1 MVEYCAVLILDNE
14 QIVTDY
20 YYRDYKSSLKRR
32 IMGLEGTHDYMPIT
46 TLKHIVNNSNRIYLY
61 NGAKEVDAYKIGLQ
75 KLIDIGTDLDKII
88 IMESNIRAKFTGK
101 KVKDDYKRLIK
112 MVLDGS
118 EFIIPDH
125 KILQLDVLKYI
136 LAGFSKVYSSIDR
149 EVHKK
154 IKEDAIKSY
163 NDKYN
168 SLLEKYSDYTAERL
182 RRNYNVP
189 LKSYLHKLINRYK
202 YEDKDIEIIKET
214 IKDRSELVNWE
225 RAAEGLEKTLLFN
238 TNGSLIHGYM
248 TKYTDDNYT
257 KELRR
262 NYNFIRLEGWGH
274 QYEIQTGRKSGVS
287 EEGKTD
293 IQIYREYMEMY
304 KQMKNNDTRFRSNI
318 QYKQTEDGKDL
329 YTVNLLDL
337 VKACYNNDIFI
348 YEANIHYIELIFR
361 KDRDIEEVKEIVNN
375 ILNKTVFKDKLT
387 IQIKEEQ

>member
-1 MVEYCAVLILDNE
+1 MVEYCAVFIVDNE

-32 IMGLEGTHDYMPIT
+32 IMGIEGTHDYMPIT
-46 TLKHIVNNSNRIYLY
+46 TLSHIVNNSNRIYLY
-61 NGAKEVDAYKIGLQ
+61 NGNKEIEPYKLGIQKFLDIDNGLDKVVVMETNMRAKLTGTAYKDNNKKFIV
-75 KLIDIGTDLDKII
+75 KI
-88 IMESNIRAKFTGK
+88 F
-101 KVKDDYKRLIK
+101 
-112 MVLDGS
+112 DGS
-118 EFIIPDH
+118 EFNIPDE
-125 KILQLDVLKYI
+125 KVIRANTLKYI
-136 LAGFSKVYSSIDR
+136 LAGFSKVYSNIDKNNHTNIR
-149 EVHKK
+149 ETAF
-154 IKEDAIKSY
+154 DRY
-163 NDKYN
+163 NETYDELYDKYT
-168 SLLEKYSDYTAERL
+168 EYAEL
-182 RRNYNVP
+182 KDGGSYNVP
-189 LKSYLHKLINRYK
+189 LKAYLHRLAKRYL
-202 YEDKDIEIIKET
+202 EGRVNVELGRQIL
-214 IKDRSELVNWE
+214 KDRGELVSWE
-225 RAAEGLEKTLLFN
+225 KASAGLEKIILFN

-274 QYEIQTGRKSGVS
+274 QYEIQTGRKSGIS

-304 KQMKNNDTRFRSNI
+304 KQMKNNDTWLRSNI